1 MDPGGIRRITQDP
14 RQPIA
19 KRHAEGYSEKVPY
32 FKGSVPMDFLR
43 SSKARLWASLP
54 LAALA
59 LQACE
64 SRQSTTVEP
73 QPQEQVP
80 SSLARVSGTVG
91 QATGTVRIHVFEG
104 DDQSKESRVVLSG
117 DNGDFRLD
125 VQPGD
130 VRLFLEKDGE
140 KAQQIYL
147 DQLMAGAVSTLDT
160 VRLAQLLSGTIA
172 IPGLADAS
180 ISARVEG
187 SPLTVTRDGSGGFV
201 VKAVSGGE
209 SILILSFATNGVKTE
224 LRFRIRCTEEGLRI
238 ERMES
243 RVLPPPPP
251 PVQTGTDSLVLR
263 PSPDEVQETEV
274 LGNFSGSS
282 TWRQFNFGK
291 RPAEGLGGAY
301 DGNTIGRH
309 LWRWSLPD
317 SLKER
322 RILSAKLVFTPVNW
336 NNRPAGGQDLNIE
349 VFKMLRPWL
358 EGEATGQGSPVTSQF
373 DGANAVGPRYGQ
385 TWSMPLIGFDGED
398 AESIP
403 VDAKSLPYL
412 SMQPMSFDITAAV
425 LGWLDRPSTNFG
437 LVFRSTHE
445 LDGTYLDYPA
455 FAVDDHPDVAKRP
468 YLVIQLGAAQE
479 TQGAKT
485 LTLQPGPDGQ
495 DDAMV
500 IGTFTG
506 NGSHDGNN
514 QGTVS
519 PEGLGGAWDA
529 NTVGR
534 LLWRIS
540 LPDSLRGKE
549 IVSAKAVFQ
558 VSSWIG
564 RPVSGHDLKINAHRM
579 LRSWKEGSGV
589 FPGVANSTSIDG
601 ATSLGPSF
609 EKRWNRPLVGLD
621 GVDAQAQ
628 PSSGARLVY
637 GSTDPIEFDFTEL
650 TKIWQ
655 ADPASNQG
663 VVFRSL
669 EEMHPAYPNYPG
681 FHMSETENSS
691 RRPKLVIVYR

>member
-1 MDPGGIRRITQDP
+1 MNGRDLVILWV
-14 RQPIA
+14 
-19 KRHAEGYSEKVPY
+19 VPY
-32 FKGSVPMDFLR
+32 LKGSVPMDFLR
-43 SSKARLWASLP
+43 SSKARLWTSLP

-59 LQACE
+59 LQGCE

-73 QPQEQVP
+73 QPLEQVP

-91 QATGTVRIHVFEG
+91 QATGAVRIHVYEG
-104 DDQSKESRVVLSG
+104 DDQTKEPRVVRSG
-117 DNGDFRLD
+117 DNGEFRLD
-125 VQPGD
+125 VQPGK
-130 VRLFLEKDGE
+130 VRLFIEKDGE
-140 KAQQIYL
+140 KARQVNFDRL
-147 DQLMAGAVSTLDT
+147 KAGTEASLDT
-160 VRLAQLLSGTIA
+160 VRLDQLLSGTIA
-172 IPGLADAS
+172 IPGLADGS

-187 SPLTVTRDGSGGFV
+187 SPLAVTRNPSGGFV

-209 SILILSFATNGVKTE
+209 SILVLSFTTKAGVKTE
-224 LRFRIRCTEEGLRI
+224 LRFRIRCVEGNLRI
-238 ERMES
+238 ERLES
-243 RVLPPPPP
+243 NDLPVP
-251 PVQTGTDSLVLR
+251 PVRTGSDSLVLR
-263 PSPDEVQETEV
+263 PTPDEVQETEV
-274 LGNFSGSS
+274 LGNFSGTS
-282 TWRQFNFGK
+282 TWREFNFGK

-309 LWRWSLPD
+309 LWRWVLPD
-317 SLKER
+317 SLKGR

-336 NNRPAGGQDLNIE
+336 NNRPTGGQDLSIE

-358 EGEATGQGSPVTSQF
+358 EGEATGQGSLVTSQF
-373 DGANAVGPRYGQ
+373 DGANAVGPRYGEK
-385 TWSMPLIGFDGED
+385 WSMPLIGFDGED
-398 AESIP
+398 AETIP
-403 VDAKSLPYL
+403 LDAKSLPYL
-412 SMQPMSFDITAAV
+412 SMSPMSFDITSAV
-425 LGWLDRPSTNFG
+425 LGWLDRPSTNHG
-437 LVFRSTHE
+437 LVFRSIHE
-445 LDGTYLDYPA
+445 MDGTYLDYPA
-455 FAVDDHPDVAKRP
+455 FGVDDNPDVTKRP

-479 TQGAKT
+479 TQGANT
-485 LTLQPGPDGQ
+485 LTLQPGPEGQ

-534 LLWRIS
+534 LLWRVS

-549 IVSAKAVFQ
+549 ILSAKAVFQ
-558 VSSWIG
+558 VSSWLE

-628 PSSGARLVY
+628 PSSSARLVY

-691 RRPKLVIVYR
+691 LRPKLVIVYR